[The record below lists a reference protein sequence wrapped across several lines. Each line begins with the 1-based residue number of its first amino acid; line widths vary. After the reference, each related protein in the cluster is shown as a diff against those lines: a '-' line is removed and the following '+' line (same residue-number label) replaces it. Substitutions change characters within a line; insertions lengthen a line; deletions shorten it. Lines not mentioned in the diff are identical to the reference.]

1 MLGMHPESLDIVSYI
16 KQTAAQC
23 SSFPLTGII
32 LIWANYHDEDGS
44 LGEAFHREGI
54 PLGVLIDAAGK
65 ITFYESGYEIPQLR
79 AAIAKLGPQ
88 FSPTAATGTSS
99 K

>member
-1 MLGMHPESLDIVSYI
+1 MRQDSEVTGVIMVWISIDNDEDPS
-16 KQTAAQC
+16 TAATFMSQEH
-23 SSFPLTGII
+23 
-32 LIWANYHDEDGS
+32 LIWPNHHDEEGS

-79 AAIAKLGPQ
+79 AP
-88 FSPTAATGTSS
+88 SPN
-99 K
+99 